1 MTRKRL
7 VSLMLGAVAV
17 LAAASPLTLR
27 ADEATEQAAQTVYG
41 RQLMTE
47 QEQLEQRARMR
58 AAKTEEER
66 EQIRAEHHERMQERA
81 QERGLSLPDQ
91 PMARGGM
98 GPGAGRG
105 AGRW

>member
-7 VSLMLGAVAV
+7 VSLMLGAVAAM
-17 LAAASPLTLR
+17 AAAAPLALQ
-27 ADEATEQAAQTVYG
+27 ADDTNGQAAQTVLG

-58 AAKTEEER
+58 TAKTEEER
-66 EQIRAEHHERMQERA
+66 EQIRAEHHELMQERA
-81 QERGLSLPDQ
+81 QERGLTLPDQ

-105 AGRW
+105 AGR